1 MKRLFLCKR
10 SSWEWGKKLVMD
22 EPVVI
27 QLSRPEVYVNHISFG
42 GRDAV
47 AATLSNDFI
56 HLVDLEARKSKQT
69 LDVAKR
75 VVGIHFDLS
84 GSPVLRAVD
93 DSFGIHLFDIR
104 AGSKKK
110 SRVNPLMENHQVVC
124 SACSDQYIALGS
136 STFLLEDENK
146 KKSKVDPSLNP
157 HVISFFDLR
166 KCTDPVL
173 TIKESHSDSINS
185 LAFMRDGQHL
195 ISGGSDGLLNIF
207 NTSCSKEDQAL
218 QSTCS
223 VGSSINRVGSLS
235 KRLIY
240 ACTDDNKCSVFVPN
254 TPDDVDY
261 LFMRNG
267 TEGRFLVDALK
278 GGVDERPVALIECD
292 PEGTLYVR
300 TVSKDGKHSE
310 VVMEWKGHTDIVR
323 SAAFN
328 NRVLVTVS
336 KDGKHSEVVMEWK
349 GHTDIVRSAAFNN
362 RVLVTGGE
370 DGKIVVK
377 TVDLR
382 PEGGK
387 VEKKKEAKEDMKN
400 ISDKVKDKKEK
411 KKNRKSGNPY

>member
-1 MKRLFLCKR
+1 
-10 SSWEWGKKLVMD
+10 MD

-27 QLSRPEVYVNHISFG
+27 QLSRPEVYVNHLSFG

-56 HLVDLEARKSKQT
+56 HLVDIEAKKSKQT

-75 VVGIHFDLS
+75 VVGIHFDLT
-84 GSPVLRAVD
+84 GSAVLRAVD

-110 SRVNPLMENHQVVC
+110 SRVNPIMENHQVVC
-124 SACSDQYIALGS
+124 SACSDHYIALGS
-136 STFLLEDENK
+136 STFVLESEEK
-146 KKSKVDPSLNP
+146 KKSKKEETSDDDEEEEENENEAEIDPSQTP
-157 HVISFFDLR
+157 HVISVFDLR

-173 TIKESHSDSINS
+173 TIKESHSDSINT

-207 NTSCSKEDQAL
+207 NASYGKEDQAL

-223 VGSSINRVGSLS
+223 VGSSIARAGCLS

-254 TPDDVDY
+254 SPDDVDY

-267 TEGRFLVDALK
+267 VEGRFLVDALK
-278 GGVDERPVALIECD
+278 GGVDERPVALLECD

-300 TVSKDGKHSE
+300 TVSKDGKNSE

-323 SAAFN
+323 SAAYN
-328 NRVLVTVS
+328 NRL
-336 KDGKHSEVVMEWK
+336 
-349 GHTDIVRSAAFNN
+349 
-362 RVLVTGGE
+362 LVTGGE

-377 TVDLR
+377 NVDLR

-387 VEKKKEAKEDMKN
+387 AEKRKDKQDDEKN
-400 ISDKVKDKKEK
+400 NSKHKDKKEK
-411 KKNRKSGNPY
+411 KKERKAGEPY

>member
-1 MKRLFLCKR
+1 
-10 SSWEWGKKLVMD
+10 MD

-56 HLVDLEARKSKQT
+56 HLVDLEAKKSKQT

-84 GSPVLRAVD
+84 GSPILRAVD

-136 STFLLEDENK
+136 STFVLEDEEK
-146 KKSKVDPSLNP
+146 KKSKVAEGSGDDEDIEENEDEVDPSLHP
-157 HVISFFDLR
+157 HVISVFDLR

-173 TIKESHSDSINS
+173 TIKESHSDSINTMS
-185 LAFMRDGQHL
+185 FMRDGQHL
-195 ISGGSDGLLNIF
+195 VSGGSDGLLNIF
-207 NTSCSKEDQAL
+207 NTSLSKEESAL

-223 VGSSINRVGSLS
+223 VGPSINRVGCLS

-240 ACTDDNKCSVFVPN
+240 ACTDDNKCAVFVPN
-254 TPDDVDY
+254 APDDVDY

-267 TEGRFLVDALK
+267 TEDRFLVDALK
-278 GGVDERPVALIECD
+278 GGVDERPVALVECD
-292 PEGTLYVR
+292 AEGTLYVR
-300 TVSKDGKHSE
+300 TVSKDGKNSE

-328 NRVLVTVS
+328 NYT
-336 KDGKHSEVVMEWK
+336 
-349 GHTDIVRSAAFNN
+349 
-362 RVLVTGGE
+362 LVTGGE

-377 TVDLR
+377 NVDLR

-387 VEKKKEAKEDMKN
+387 IER
-400 ISDKVKDKKEK
+400 KKEK
-411 KKNRKSGNPY
+411 KEDGKHISEKAKEKKDKKKDKKGGNPY

>member
-1 MKRLFLCKR
+1 
-10 SSWEWGKKLVMD
+10 MD

-27 QLSRPEVYVNHISFG
+27 TLSRPEVYVNHISFG

-75 VVGIHFDLS
+75 VVGIHFDLT

-136 STFLLEDENK
+136 STFLLEDETK
-146 KKSKVDPSLNP
+146 KKAKKTETSDDDEDEVEENEDEVNPTLNP
-157 HVISFFDLR
+157 HVISVFDLR

-173 TIKESHSDSINS
+173 TIKESHSDSINTM
-185 LAFMRDGQHL
+185 AFMRDGQHL

-223 VGSSINRVGSLS
+223 VGPSINRVGCLS

-254 TPDDVDY
+254 APDDVDY

-292 PEGTLYVR
+292 AEGTLYVR
-300 TVSKDGKHSE
+300 
-310 VVMEWKGHTDIVR
+310 
-323 SAAFN
+323 
-328 NRVLVTVS
+328 TVS

-387 VEKKKEAKEDMKN
+387 LERKKEAKEDVKN
-400 ISDKVKDKKEK
+400 ISEKVKEKKE

>member
-1 MKRLFLCKR
+1 
-10 SSWEWGKKLVMD
+10 MD

-27 QLSRPEVYVNHISFG
+27 QLSRPEVYVNQISFG

-56 HLVDLEARKSKQT
+56 HLVDLEAKASKQT

-75 VVGIHFDLS
+75 VVGIHFDLT

-124 SACSDQYIALGS
+124 SACSDHYIALGS
-136 STFLLEDENK
+136 STFLLEDESK
-146 KKSKVDPSLNP
+146 KKTKKQEASDDDEEDEQENEDEVDPTTNP
-157 HVISFFDLR
+157 HVISVFDLR

-173 TIKESHSDSINS
+173 TIKESHSDSINTM
-185 LAFMRDGQHL
+185 AFMRDGQHL

-207 NTSCSKEDQAL
+207 NTSCSKEDEAL

-223 VGSSINRVGSLS
+223 VGSSINRVGCLS

-254 TPDDVDY
+254 APDDVDY

-278 GGVDERPVALIECD
+278 GGVDERPVALVECD

-300 TVSKDGKHSE
+300 
-310 VVMEWKGHTDIVR
+310 
-323 SAAFN
+323 
-328 NRVLVTVS
+328 TVS

-387 VEKKKEAKEDMKN
+387 MERKKEFEKGDQKD
-400 ISDKVKDKKEK
+400 ISEKVKDKKDK
-411 KKNRKSGNPY
+411 KKNKKSGNPY

>member
-1 MKRLFLCKR
+1 
-10 SSWEWGKKLVMD
+10 MD

-27 QLSRPEVYVNHISFG
+27 QLSRPEVYVNQLSFG

-56 HLVDLEARKSKQT
+56 HLVDIEAKKSKQT

-75 VVGIHFDLS
+75 VVGIHFDLT
-84 GSPVLRAVD
+84 GSAVLRAVD

-110 SRVNPLMENHQVVC
+110 SRVNPIMENHQVVC
-124 SACSDQYIALGS
+124 SACSDHYIALGS
-136 STFLLEDENK
+136 SSFLLDSEDK
-146 KKSKVDPSLNP
+146 KKSKNNEASGDDEDDDDDDEEMEVDTEVDSSQI
-157 HVISFFDLR
+157 HHAISVFDLR

-173 TIKESHSDSINS
+173 TIKESHSDSINT

-207 NTSCSKEDQAL
+207 NASYAKEDQAL

-223 VGSSINRVGSLS
+223 VGSSINRAGCLS

-240 ACTDDNKCSVFVPN
+240 ACTDDNRCSVFVPN
-254 TPDDVDY
+254 APDDIDY
-261 LFMRNG
+261 LFKRDG
-267 TEGRFLVDALK
+267 IEGRFLVDALK
-278 GGVDERPVALIECD
+278 GGVDERPVALLECD
-292 PEGTLYVR
+292 AEGTLYVR
-300 TVSKDGKHSE
+300 TVSKDGKNTE

-323 SAAFN
+323 SAAYN
-328 NRVLVTVS
+328 NRL
-336 KDGKHSEVVMEWK
+336 
-349 GHTDIVRSAAFNN
+349 
-362 RVLVTGGE
+362 LVTGGE

-377 TVDLR
+377 NVDLR

-387 VEKKKEAKEDMKN
+387 PEKTKDKKDDGKN
-400 ISDKVKDKKEK
+400 NSVKVKEKKEK
-411 KKNRKSGNPY
+411 KKERKSGEPY

>member
-1 MKRLFLCKR
+1 
-10 SSWEWGKKLVMD
+10 MD

-27 QLSRPEVYVNHISFG
+27 QLSRPEVYVNQISFG

-56 HLVDLEARKSKQT
+56 HLVDLEAKKSKQT

-84 GSPVLRAVD
+84 GNPVLRAVD

-136 STFLLEDENK
+136 STFVLEGEEK
-146 KKSKVDPSLNP
+146 KKSKKPEAGDDGDGDDNNVPDDDDDDDDEIEEENETEVDPSLNP
-157 HVISFFDLR
+157 HVISVFDLR

-173 TIKESHSDSINS
+173 TIKESHSDSINT

-195 ISGGSDGLLNIF
+195 ISGGSDGLVNIF
-207 NTSCSKEDQAL
+207 NAAFSKEDQAL

-235 KRLIY
+235 KRLMY
-240 ACTDDNKCSVFVPN
+240 ACTDDNKCSVFLPN
-254 TPDDVDY
+254 APDDVDY

-278 GGVDERPVALIECD
+278 GGVDERPVALVECD
-292 PEGTLYVR
+292 VEGTLYVR

-328 NRVLVTVS
+328 NHL
-336 KDGKHSEVVMEWK
+336 
-349 GHTDIVRSAAFNN
+349 
-362 RVLVTGGE
+362 LVTGGE

-377 TVDLR
+377 NVDLR

-387 VEKKKEAKEDMKN
+387 PEKKKEKKEDGKH
-400 ISDKVKDKKEK
+400 ISEKTKDRKEK
-411 KKNRKSGNPY
+411 KKDKKTGNPY